1 MRSVWLPHAFLS
13 DDSATLSS
21 FETIFILKKELDKID
36 HEGESLAFLIDPA
49 PPSVFRQT
57 DEWMVKLMDG
67 F

>member
-21 FETIFILKKELDKID
+21 FETIFILKELDKID